1 MHNYGYRPSLF
12 VLFFAFVP
20 DLADNCFEDSLRTV
34 DEYKISNKP
43 QVSKLERVH
52 RTANVIGRVRQAV
65 EIKGYASVDAFCT
78 PLTLKQWPE
87 MPLNT
92 YSFSLCHTSEIEP

>member
-1 MHNYGYRPSLF
+1 MMTIMVY
-12 VLFFAFVP
+12 
-20 DLADNCFEDSLRTV
+20 RTV
-34 DEYKISNKP
+34 DEYKISNKLR
-43 QVSKLERVH
+43 VSKLERVH

-65 EIKGYASVDAFCT
+65 EIKGCASVDAFCT

-92 YSFSLCHTSEIEP
+92 LSFSLCHACEIEP